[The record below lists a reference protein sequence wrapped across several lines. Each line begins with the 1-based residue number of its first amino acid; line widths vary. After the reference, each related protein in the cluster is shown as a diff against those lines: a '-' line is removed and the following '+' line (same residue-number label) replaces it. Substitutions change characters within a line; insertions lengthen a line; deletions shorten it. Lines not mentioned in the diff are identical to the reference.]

1 MRILQISDLHGNFAA
16 AERASGKAGEIGV
29 DLILVVGDITHFG
42 DAGIAGKILGKISE
56 SGVPIL
62 FVSGNCDSPSLL
74 RWQPKGI
81 DAENIHGRI
90 VEMDGVRFFGVGGS
104 VGRFGTPT
112 ELTEEE
118 IERILKLFSGS
129 GEDLVLVTHTPP
141 HGLEVDFTGSKHI
154 GSKAIRRFVEDVQ
167 PFLVSCGHVHEGRA
181 VSRLG
186 RSVIVNAGPARNGY
200 CAVIDIGDEV
210 RVTLSTL
217 Y

>member
-1 MRILQISDLHGNFAA
+1 MRILQISDLHGNFTA
-16 AERASGKAGEIGV
+16 AERASVKAEEIRV

-42 DAGIAGKILGKISE
+42 DAGIAEKILGKISK

-62 FVSGNCDSPSLL
+62 FVSGNCDPPSLL
-74 RWQPKGI
+74 GWQPEGI
-81 DAENIHGRI
+81 NAENIHGRV
-90 VEMDGVRFFGVGGS
+90 VEMDDVRFFGVGGS

-118 IERILKLFSGS
+118 IERVLKLFDES

-141 HGLEVDFTGSKHI
+141 YGLEVDFTGSKHI
-154 GSKAIRRFVEDVQ
+154 GSKVIRRFVEVVQ

-181 VSRLG
+181 ISKLG
-186 RSVIVNAGPARNGY
+186 RSVVVNAGPARNGY
-200 CAVIDIGDEV
+200 CAVIDIGDEIK
-210 RVTLSTL
+210 VTLSTL